1 MFKKGQRVYSIL
13 RGWGE
18 VTDDSSLELDK
29 YPIEVSY
36 NGAIYYYMRSG
47 KYLEEHLIPELYHAE
62 PVITVPKR
70 RVEHTGWVQISNY
83 EDCDKRQCSA
93 FIFDSKELLDKS
105 YSDKGTYIK
114 QQITYYT
121 EE

>member
-70 RVEHTGWVQISNY
+70 RVEHTGWIKIAKAKHGNIRY
-83 EDCDKRQCSA
+83 CSY
-93 FIFDSKELLDKS
+93 IFDNEDDFTPDDLNI
-105 YSDKGTYIK
+105 T